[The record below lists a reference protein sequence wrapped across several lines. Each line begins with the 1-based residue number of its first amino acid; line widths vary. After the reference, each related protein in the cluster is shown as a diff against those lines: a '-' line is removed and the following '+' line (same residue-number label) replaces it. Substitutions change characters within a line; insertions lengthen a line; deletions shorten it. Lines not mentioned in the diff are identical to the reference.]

1 MGLSSLLLV
10 ERQRQ
15 EKAEQD
21 KAALREIERRP
32 RLPEG
37 FDRDEARRAII
48 ADVGRHTG
56 GMPAQLFIAMQNG
69 LPSLSDGAMYELFCD
84 LGLDRKEEPEAR
96 REPPPAPEPK
106 PEPEPE
112 PPPVAEASA
121 EPVGEPVGEPLPA
134 EPPPPEPAEDTKQKG
149 GRRGR

>member
-15 EKAEQD
+15 EKAERD

-48 ADVGRHTG
+48 AEIGRHRG
-56 GMPAQLFIAMQNG
+56 GMPPQLFIAMQNG
-69 LPSLSDGAMYELFCD
+69 LPSLSDGAIHELFCD

-96 REPPPAPEPK
+96 REPPPAS
-106 PEPEPE
+106 E

-121 EPVGEPVGEPLPA
+121 EPVGEPVGEPVPA

>member
-21 KAALREIERRP
+21 KAALRELEGRP

-37 FDRDEARRAII
+37 FNRDEARRAII
-48 ADVGRHTG
+48 AEIGRHRG
-56 GMPAQLFIAMQNG
+56 GMPAQLCIAMQNG
-69 LPSLSDGAMYELFCD
+69 LPSLSDGAMLELFCD
-84 LGLDRKEEPEAR
+84 LGLDRKEEPEGR
-96 REPPPAPEPK
+96 YEPPPAPEPAPK
-106 PEPEPE
+106 PE
-112 PPPVAEASA
+112 PPPAAEAA
-121 EPVGEPVGEPLPA
+121 PERVGEPVGEKVGEPVPA
-134 EPPPPEPAEDTKQKG
+134 EPPATEPDAKKKD

>member
-15 EKAEQD
+15 EKAERD

-48 ADVGRHTG
+48 AEIGRHRG
-56 GMPAQLFIAMQNG
+56 GMPPQLFIAMQNG
-69 LPSLSDGAMYELFCD
+69 LPSLSDGAMHELFCD

-96 REPPPAPEPK
+96 REPPPAS
-106 PEPEPE
+106 E

-121 EPVGEPVGEPLPA
+121 EPVGEPVGEPVPA

>member
-15 EKAEQD
+15 EKAERD

-48 ADVGRHTG
+48 AEIGRHRG
-56 GMPAQLFIAMQNG
+56 GMPPQLFIAMQNG
-69 LPSLSDGAMYELFCD
+69 LPSLSDGAIHELFCD

-106 PEPEPE
+106 PEPKQE
-112 PPPVAEASA
+112 PPAADA
-121 EPVGEPVGEPLPA
+121 GGEPPSA
-134 EPPPPEPAEDTKQKG
+134 EPPPPEPEPAEAKSKKD